1 MPPNGNDAIRC
12 AIAAYD
18 EKYNDGSAF
27 KATCR
32 TAEGVIVTLIAD
44 NYFGYCKKE
53 VKTQISYA
61 ANLMGNVEEEH
72 AGGALAFPSWS
83 LGDEFQVN
91 SQRYNGR
98 TFADV
103 ERDYSDFVDVRPEG
117 YGVDRFCD
125 KLIYIPENAKATLYD
140 QKIYW
145 ERAGKQQSISARTE
159 QSLHGSQRLSH
170 HHGEAPLGSFV
181 AFGRQQRRWHRLPQ
195 TVYGQRWWQER
206 N

>member
-1 MPPNGNDAIRC
+1 MRPNAS
-12 AIAAYD
+12 AATRMCYRDPD

-27 KATCR
+27 KLTCR
-32 TAEGVIVTLIAD
+32 TEAGMIVTLIAD

-72 AGGALAFPSWS
+72 AGGTLAFPSWS

-103 ERDYSDFVDVRPEG
+103 ERDYARFIEVQPKG
-117 YGVDRFCD
+117 YGVDRFCEQAG
-125 KLIYIPENAKATLYD
+125 LHSRECQSQLARPEDSLAVTMAK
-140 QKIYW
+140 
-145 ERAGKQQSISARTE
+145 SISIPLEPNKVYMAP
-159 QSLHGSQRLSH
+159 SGYKLAYGK
-170 HHGEAPLGSFV
+170 APLGTVV
-181 AFGRQQRRWHRLPQ
+181 AIDRYQCRGHRLPQ
-195 TVYGQRWWQER
+195 AVHGERWWQE
-206 N
+206 